1 MLPHFVSKLQFF
13 AGHSFKSTLEDI
25 LRDRIVYS
33 INDPTIQQLVG
44 ETKLTFEKAMS
55 TAQAMETATRNN
67 KKLCNLPRS
76 AVRLA
81 LINVPQ
87 VHKVIQQAKTEDVTV
102 L

>member
-13 AGHSFKSTLEDI
+13 AGHSFKTTLEDI

-55 TAQAMETATRNN
+55 TAQAMETVTRNN